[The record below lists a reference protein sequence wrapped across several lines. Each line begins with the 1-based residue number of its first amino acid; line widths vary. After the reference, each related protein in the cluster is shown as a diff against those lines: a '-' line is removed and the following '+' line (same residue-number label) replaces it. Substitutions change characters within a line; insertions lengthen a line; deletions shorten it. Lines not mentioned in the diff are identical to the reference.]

1 MEAWNP
7 QCHWSSLGA
16 EEAEVGVEAPGLS
29 EARGLGAPSQVG
41 GYLMTLARRVQVI
54 KKKKPTQLNREVK
67 DYEVGVRERTRKG
80 NRA

>member
-1 MEAWNP
+1 M
-7 QCHWSSLGA
+7 
-16 EEAEVGVEAPGLS
+16 GVEAPGLS

-41 GYLMTLARRVQVI
+41 GYLMKLARRVQVI

-67 DYEVGVRERTRKG
+67 AYEVGVRERTRKG